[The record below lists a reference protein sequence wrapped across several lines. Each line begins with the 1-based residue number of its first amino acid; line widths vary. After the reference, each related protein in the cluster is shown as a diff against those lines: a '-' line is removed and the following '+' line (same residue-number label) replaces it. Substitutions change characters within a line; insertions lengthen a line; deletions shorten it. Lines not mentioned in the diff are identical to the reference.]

1 MHLTFTITLAW
12 VPLSS
17 ALKPGKVNGPTQA
30 HRAGQLPEEP
40 LPASGWGLSQ
50 GRGLAG
56 ERSAWPLC
64 GWGTCSP
71 NSVWG
76 GGALQ
81 AWACPSHTAGL
92 SGSLAPRLVLL
103 TCPAGCC
110 QRSALDTFSEKEK
123 GFLGQGPGSPW
134 PSTPSPH
141 RRLRSQPRAGRS
153 ERRSAG
159 PWDSPAV
166 DSRTG
171 ESVVLFRAAYQWDGR
186 CRVLPSAPPGW
197 EQWTAWTSATP
208 HSPSVQA
215 VYWGEVGGGLL
226 GRGPAASCG
235 RGELGAEP
243 DGGGGGGDARE
254 PPGAL
259 LA

>member
-17 ALKPGKVNGPTQA
+17 ALKPGEVNGLTQA

-64 GWGTCSP
+64 GWGASSP
-71 NSVWG
+71 DSVWG

-81 AWACPSHTAGL
+81 AGACPSHTTGL
-92 SGSLAPRLVLL
+92 SGFLAPRLVLL

-110 QRSALDTFSEKEK
+110 QGSALDTFSEKEK

-134 PSTPSPH
+134 PSTPSA
-141 RRLRSQPRAGRS
+141 PRKKCTAISGPS
-153 ERRSAG
+153 PGLADQSVRSAG
-159 PWDSPAV
+159 PWDSRAVNSPA
-166 DSRTG
+166 G
-171 ESVVLFRAAYQWDGR
+171 ESVVLFQSSLSVGPA
-186 CRVLPSAPPGW
+186 LPGPPSTSPGW

-215 VYWGEVGGGLL
+215 VYWGEVVPR
-226 GRGPAASCG
+226 GRG
-235 RGELGAEP
+235 
-243 DGGGGGGDARE
+243 
-254 PPGAL
+254 GAL
-259 LA
+259 RPPV